1 MGQDFGNVLFV
12 HNGYYQ
18 GRKEFGPTSN
28 WEITWGLS
36 VKSFF
41 GDHISIF
48 NPDVFGPYSD
58 IESDFELL
66 RLIEEIH
73 PKFLIM
79 IYHNGHLW
87 SRNFIALETLAKI
100 KKKGISIISIW
111 GDIHIPEQRALL
123 RQLAPYTSL
132 SLCSETEAVVARL
145 GMPDKVQY
153 IWVPILELQSISNKD
168 CACGYMVSFAGSQ
181 KDKRAKTI
189 RYLKRKRIQIH
200 IGGGEGVGTLS
211 RSEYLNLVG
220 HPMTISFAGTIFE
233 SFTNA
238 RTFEAISQKSLLLE
252 QWGTETCKLLK
263 PYVEYVPWFSKR
275 DLRRKIQYYQNHPD
289 ELLKIAERGHL
300 RFGELSNNNLWKMSL
315 SRISGE
321 NIDSQLTTFRM
332 NLNGIPFIYRYVSIF
347 LDAISRNPRFE
358 PIFDFRLKVRD
369 KMKLKIRNWYS
380 AIKSK
385 IRLFRI
391 FGLHK

>member
-1 MGQDFGNVLFV
+1 
-12 HNGYYQ
+12 
-18 GRKEFGPTSN
+18 
-28 WEITWGLS
+28 
-36 VKSFF
+36 
-41 GDHISIF
+41 
-48 NPDVFGPYSD
+48 
-58 IESDFELL
+58 
-66 RLIEEIH
+66 
-73 PKFLIM
+73 
-79 IYHNGHLW
+79 
-87 SRNFIALETLAKI
+87 
-100 KKKGISIISIW
+100 
-111 GDIHIPEQRALL
+111 
-123 RQLAPYTSL
+123 
-132 SLCSETEAVVARL
+132 
-145 GMPDKVQY
+145 MPDKVQY

>member
-1 MGQDFGNVLFV
+1 MAYRRNVI
-12 HNGYYQ
+12 YY
-18 GRKEFGPTSN
+18 
-28 WEITWGLS
+28 
-36 VKSFF
+36 
-41 GDHISIF
+41 
-48 NPDVFGPYSD
+48 
-58 IESDFELL
+58 
-66 RLIEEIH
+66 
-73 PKFLIM
+73 
-79 IYHNGHLW
+79 NGHLW

-123 RQLAPYTSL
+123 RQLTPYTSL
-132 SLCSETEAVVARL
+132 NLCTASESNIARL
-145 GMPDKVQY
+145 GIPDKVQY
-153 IWVPILELQSISNKD
+153 IWVPILEIQSISNKD

-189 RYLKRKRIQIH
+189 RYLKREKIQIH

-220 HPMTISFAGTIFE
+220 HPMTISFAGTVFE
-233 SFTNA
+233 SLTNA

-275 DLRRKIQYYQNHPD
+275 DLRRKIQYYQNNPD
-289 ELLKIAERGHL
+289 ELAKIAERGHL

-332 NLNGIPFIYRYVSIF
+332 NLDGIPCIYRYISIF
-347 LDAISRNPRFE
+347 LDTVSRNPRFE
-358 PIFDFRLKVRD
+358 AIFDFRLKVRD
-369 KMKLKIRNWYS
+369 KMNLIIQNWYS

-385 IRLFRI
+385 IRVLRF
-391 FGLHK
+391 FSLYK

>member
-1 MGQDFGNVLFV
+1 MGQDFGNVLFAY
-12 HNGYYQ
+12 NGFYQ
-18 GRKEFGPTSN
+18 GRKEIGPTSN
-28 WEITWGLS
+28 WEVTWGLS

-41 GDHISIF
+41 GDHVSIF
-48 NPDVFGPYSD
+48 NPDFFGPNSD

-66 RLIEEIH
+66 RLIEEIQ

-111 GDIHIPEQRALL
+111 ADLHIPEQRTLL

-132 SLCSETEAVVARL
+132 NLCSASESNAARL

-153 IWVPILELQSISNKD
+153 IWYPILEMQSISNKD
-168 CACGYMVSFAGSQ
+168 CACGHMVSFAGSL

-220 HPMTISFAGTIFE
+220 HPMTISFAGSIFE
-233 SFTNA
+233 SFTNL

-252 QWGTETCKLLK
+252 KWGTETCKLLK

-275 DLRRKIQYYQNHPD
+275 DLRRKIQYYQNNPD
-289 ELLKIAERGHL
+289 ELAKIAERGHL

-332 NLNGIPFIYRYVSIF
+332 NLGGIPFIYRYISIL

-358 PIFDFRLKVRD
+358 PIFELRLKVRD
-369 KMKLKIRNWYS
+369 KLNLIIRNWYS
-380 AIKSK
+380 PIKSK
-385 IRLFRI
+385 IKTLRVFDLYR
-391 FGLHK
+391 